1 MDAQQLVTLM
11 TAGGG
16 GAALLALVTGLTK
29 WLSGASARELEKNTN
44 LVAQRRAA
52 IKERDEADAE
62 RDEADRRRRISN
74 EYASKL
80 RRIMIEQGLAPP
92 DWPEDTKKERSDDH

>member
-1 MDAQQLVTLM
+1 MDAQQIVTLM

-16 GAALLALVTGLTK
+16 GAALLALITGLTK

-62 RDEADRRRRISN
+62 RDEADRKRRISN

-80 RRIMIEQGLAPP
+80 RRIMIENGLEVP
-92 DWPEDTKKERSDDH
+92 DWPIDSHKEKTDV

>member
-1 MDAQQLVTLM
+1 MDAQQIVTLM

-16 GAALLALVTGLTK
+16 GAALLALITGLTK

-62 RDEADRRRRISN
+62 RDEADRKRRISN

-80 RRIMIEQGLAPP
+80 RRIMFEHGLEVP
-92 DWPEDTKKERSDDH
+92 DWPIDKEREK

>member
-1 MDAQQLVTLM
+1 MDAQQIVTLM

-16 GAALLALVTGLTK
+16 GAALLALITGLTK

-62 RDEADRRRRISN
+62 RDEADRKRRISN

-80 RRIMIEQGLAPP
+80 RRIMIENGLEVPEWPIDSQKEKP
-92 DWPEDTKKERSDDH
+92 DV